1 MNTPKPGWYFGWNI
15 VAAATFVT
23 LLSSGLRLGFG
34 PFFLPLTQDLG
45 FSRSALAAIVAV
57 GMLVYGLAMPVAGH
71 LVARIG
77 TRGVLLLGCATVLV
91 ASVWT
96 VMARGWWPFM
106 LSFGVLLS
114 MGLSF
119 TSTVALT
126 PIISRWFTRQR
137 GMALFFL
144 STGAMAGMAVMT
156 PVLAHSIAAVGW
168 RTTLMGFAAVLV
180 LTTVP
185 LALWVMRENAPAE
198 TDQGSAAKAASNAAA
213 PAPNATLR
221 TALTTAPFWQ
231 VALGLFACGYSMNL
245 LGAHGVPMLMDHG
258 FDATTSAHGVG
269 LIGLVAIG
277 GTLLLGRIADRTPR
291 RNLLAVIYGV
301 RGLGFFALV
310 MVGVEWELYT
320 AAAIG
325 GIVWAGSIALSSA
338 ILADVYGVRLVG
350 LLYGLCFL
358 AHQIGGAISS
368 WLGGWGYETFGTHW
382 LSFGSAGV
390 LLLLAA
396 AVSLQLPVRQ
406 PLVAAPAR

>member
-1 MNTPKPGWYFGWNI
+1 MSTPRPAWYFGWNI

-77 TRGVLLLGCATVLV
+77 TRGVLLLGCATVFA
-91 ASVWT
+91 ASAWT
-96 VMARGWWPFM
+96 VVARGWWPFL

-114 MGLSF
+114 VGLSF

-156 PVLAHSIAAVGW
+156 PVLAHAIAAVGW
-168 RTTLMGFAAVLV
+168 RTTLMGFATVLV
-180 LTTVP
+180 VTTVP

-198 TDQGSAAKAASNAAA
+198 TDQGSADKAASKAAA

-221 TALTTAPFWQ
+221 EALTTAPFWQ

-277 GTLLLGRIADRTPR
+277 GTLLLGRLADRTPR

-368 WLGGWGYETFGTHW
+368 WLGGWGYETHGTHW
-382 LSFGSAGV
+382 ISFGSAGAI
-390 LLLLAA
+390 LLLAA